1 MLLRH
6 LGEGNDLVRVEWND
20 PSEEILWKA
29 EAFQN

>member
-6 LGEGNDLVRVEWND
+6 LGERNDLVRVEWND
-20 PSEEILWKA
+20 PSEEILGKA